1 MAQTPCFCAVL
12 YFKHFL
18 KIESAENTTKNDKMK
33 YKIQHVP
40 KIKYS
45 MSSN

>member
-1 MAQTPCFCAVL
+1 MKADL
-12 YFKHFL
+12 L
-18 KIESAENTTKNDKMK
+18 LTTKNDKMK